1 MSGRA
6 WRVAALLLLVAPVGA
21 WPGAA
26 QTLRTLSSARQLHGD
41 SALTVDVTYA
51 AGRFR
56 LEPASAGDLYR
67 MDLRYDE
74 DKFTPVRDYD
84 PASGVLRLGLRGR
97 SRGISPGDRRK
108 GEMPSLDVALTAEVP
123 LTLDVELGAAE
134 ADVEL
139 GGLSLRRVSFHTGA
153 SKSTVR
159 FSSPN
164 PLACDALS
172 FEVGAAEFTATGL
185 GNANCRSMTFDGGV
199 GAVSLNFTGSWRG
212 SADARIHVA
221 MGTVKLF
228 LPRDVGVAISLDR
241 FLASFD
247 RYGFTKRGDRYY
259 SDNFSSAPH
268 RLNLDVAAVF
278 GGIEVHWVDN
288 HN

>member
-1 MSGRA
+1 
-6 WRVAALLLLVAPVGA
+6 VAALLLAAPVGA
-21 WPGAA
+21 RPAPA

-41 SALTVDVTYA
+41 SALSVHVTYA

-97 SRGISPGDRRK
+97 HRNVSLGDRRK
-108 GEMPSLDVALTAEVP
+108 GETPSLDVALTTEVP
-123 LTLDVELGAAE
+123 LTLDVQLGAAE
-134 ADVEL
+134 ADVEF
-139 GGLSLRRVSFHTGA
+139 GGLALRRVSYHTGA
-153 SKSTVR
+153 SRSSVR

-164 PLACDALS
+164 PLACETLS

-185 GNANCRSMTFDGGV
+185 GNANCRRMTFDGGV
-199 GAVSLNFTGSWRG
+199 GAVSLDFTGSWRA

-259 SDNFSSAPH
+259 SDNFTSAPH
-268 RLNLDVAAVF
+268 RLNLDVSAVF

>member
-1 MSGRA
+1 VSARSWRA
-6 WRVAALLLLVAPVGA
+6 VALALLAVGTRPA
-21 WPGAA
+21 AA

-41 SALTVDVTYA
+41 SALSVDVTYA

-56 LEPASAGDLYR
+56 LEPAAAGDLYR

-84 PASGVLRLGLRGR
+84 PTSGVLRLGLRGR
-97 SRGISPGDRRK
+97 KHTVSIGDRRK
-108 GEMPSLDVALTAEVP
+108 GEVPSLDVALTTEVP
-123 LTLDVELGAAE
+123 ITLDVELGAAE

-139 GGLSLRRVSFHTGA
+139 GGLALRHVSYHTGA
-153 SKSTVR
+153 SQSSVR

-164 PLACDALS
+164 PMACDQLT

-185 GNANCRSMTFDGGV
+185 GNANCRRMVFDGGV
-199 GAVSLNFTGSWRG
+199 GAVSLDFTGSWRT

-228 LPRDVGVAISLDR
+228 LPRNVGVAISLDR

-247 RYGFTKRGDRYY
+247 RSGFTKRGDRYY
-259 SDNFSSAPH
+259 SDNFSSAPY

-288 HN
+288 RF